1 MNKARDLR
9 QSLEEKQA
17 ELERLKDEREGIEE
31 RIDDLQDVISRLEQE
46 LEVYQ

>member
-9 QSLEEKQA
+9 QSLEEKQE

-31 RIDDLQDVISRLEQE
+31 RIDDLQDVISRLEAE
-46 LEVYQ
+46 LELYQ